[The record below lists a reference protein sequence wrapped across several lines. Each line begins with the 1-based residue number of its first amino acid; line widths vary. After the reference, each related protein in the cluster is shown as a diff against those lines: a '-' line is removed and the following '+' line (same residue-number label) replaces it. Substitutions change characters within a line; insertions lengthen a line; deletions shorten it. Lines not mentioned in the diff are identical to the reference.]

1 MFLRPTLEMDQYEWT
16 AADVE
21 VLAFFGGGPTR
32 GALPLPEDPT
42 PYGAKLLRP
51 N

>member
-1 MFLRPTLEMDQYEWT
+1 MFLRPALEMDQYEWT
-16 AADVE
+16 AALE
-21 VLAFFGGGPTR
+21 R